1 MMSGLVKYQGPEVV
15 VGVETGD
22 DAGVYRLRED
32 LALVSTADFIT
43 PVIDDPFLYGQV
55 AAANSLSD
63 VYAMG
68 GRVVSVLNLCAFPK
82 ALEAAVAH
90 EILEGGAK
98 KVAEAGGSILGGH
111 TVRNDELLYGLAVT
125 GVVDPRRVVRNVGAR
140 AGDALIL
147 TKPIGTGVTI
157 NGARKGVVEAAD
169 LRAVCETMA
178 QLNRTACEVMLRF
191 DVHAATDITGFGLAG
206 HALGMTRAGGIGLRI
221 EWARLPVY
229 PKAREYVA
237 KGVTTGST
245 RPNREAYGARVE
257 WSRTPP
263 PDLEPLAYD
272 PQTAGGLLMAIPPT
286 QADACVRAL
295 VEAGV
300 THSRMVGE
308 VTASETPR
316 LDIVV

>member
-1 MMSGLVKYQGPEVV
+1 MAGLVKYQGPEVV

-55 AAANSLSD
+55 AASNSLSD

-68 GRVVSVLNLCAFPK
+68 GSVVSVLNLCAFPK
-82 ALEAAVAH
+82 PLEPTVAH
-90 EILEGGAK
+90 EILEGGAS

-140 AGDALIL
+140 PGDALIL

-169 LRAVCETMA
+169 LVAVCETMA
-178 QLNRTACEVMLRF
+178 QLNRTACDVMLRF

-206 HALGMTRAGGIGLRI
+206 HALGMTRAGGIALRI
-221 EWARLPVY
+221 EWDALPVY
-229 PKAREYVA
+229 
-237 KGVTTGST
+237 
-245 RPNREAYGARVE
+245 
-257 WSRTPP
+257 
-263 PDLEPLAYD
+263 
-272 PQTAGGLLMAIPPT
+272 
-286 QADACVRAL
+286 
-295 VEAGV
+295 
-300 THSRMVGE
+300 
-308 VTASETPR
+308 
-316 LDIVV
+316 